1 MAAWED
7 VCRSSPE
14 LAPAVQGRFEA
25 YGLGLLATIRSDGFP
40 RVSGVEPLFARGELW
55 LGMMPESR
63 KALDLRR
70 DDRLSL
76 HSATTDKDL
85 TEGDAKVTGRAVEVT
100 DEATKQEFLRWFAE
114 ENGYAPDGPFH
125 LFRVDVTELA
135 LIRPGGDHLVIES
148 WRQGGETRRIE
159 RR

>member
-14 LAPAVQGRFEA
+14 LAPAVQRRFEA
-25 YGLGLLATIRSDGFP
+25 HGLGLLATIRTDGFP
-40 RVSGVEPLFARGELW
+40 RVSGVEPLFTRGELW

-63 KALDLRR
+63 KALDLQRN
-70 DDRLSL
+70 DRLSL
-76 HSATTDKDL
+76 HSATTDKEL
-85 TEGDAKVTGRAVEVT
+85 TEGDAKVTGRAVEVK
-100 DEATKQEFLRWFAE
+100 DETTKQQFLRWFAE
-114 ENGYAPDGPFH
+114 ENGHAPDGPFH

-148 WRQGGETRRIE
+148 WRQGRGTRRIE